1 MELPVLERE
10 KLNRALSTSGL
21 RATKQREIV
30 YAVVHEH
37 GEHPTA
43 DEVYALAKRELEGIS
58 LATVYNCL
66 ESLVECNLLREVNFG
81 RRSTRF
87 ELCNPEHAHFYC
99 VDRDEVHDIDIPQ
112 ETLQS
117 IKDILPEGFNMESFT
132 IKFSGTCSCH
142 HEDKHQDTCKS

>member
-1 MELPVLERE
+1 MELPTSE
-10 KLNRALSTSGL
+10 KEKFNQALSKTGL

-30 YAVVHEH
+30 YGAVYHH
-37 GEHPTA
+37 REHPTA
-43 DEVYALAKRELEGIS
+43 EEVYALSKQKLEGIS

-66 ESLVECNLLREVNFG
+66 ESLVDCQLLREVNFG

-87 ELCNPEHAHFYC
+87 ELCEPEHAHFYC

-112 ETLQS
+112 ATLDT
-117 IKDILPEGFNMESFT
+117 IKKILPEGFNMESFT

-142 HEDKHQDTCKS
+142 EH